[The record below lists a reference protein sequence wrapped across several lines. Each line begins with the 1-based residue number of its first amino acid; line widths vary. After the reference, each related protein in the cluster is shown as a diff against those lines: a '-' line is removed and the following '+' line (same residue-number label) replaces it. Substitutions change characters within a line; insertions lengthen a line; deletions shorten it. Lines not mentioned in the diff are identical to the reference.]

1 MRAIDFLDHGLR
13 REPDR
18 LALRDATRT
27 FTHDE
32 VRRLTHRIAHAL
44 RAAGLKRGAR
54 VAFYTPNCA
63 LAFVAM
69 IAVFRAGCVWQPVH
83 PRNALAENI
92 DFLNDNGTA
101 WLFHHSRTA
110 TEAAEFRAKVA
121 SLEGMICLDTELEAW
136 AASHPDVFP
145 EDEHAASDLAW
156 IKATG
161 GTTGRSKSS
170 MISHR
175 AATTLFSAF
184 HWYMPLPEGHV
195 TLAATPLT
203 HAAGNVSLCTI
214 SNGGGIVFL
223 DKADPLAILDAIER
237 HRITTMFLPP
247 TVIYSLLNTPGVRE
261 RDFSSLRYFLYT
273 AAPISPDKMQ
283 EAVGVFGP
291 VMAQG
296 WGQAEAPLLCTFM
309 GPAEYARALKEPQ
322 LFRSCGRATAFA
334 RVEIMDDD
342 GNILPAGK
350 TGEIVVRSDLVMD
363 GYFNAPAE
371 TAKAL
376 RDGWLYSG
384 DVGYRDENGFFYIV
398 DRNKD
403 MIISG
408 GFNIYPSE
416 IEQVLWRHPAVLDC
430 AVIGVPDEK
439 WGEAVKA
446 VVELKQG
453 AQASDDELREHCR
466 AALATFKAP
475 KTVEIWDALPRSA
488 LGKVLKKDIRERYW
502 QGQARRV

>member
-1 MRAIDFLDHGLR
+1 
-13 REPDR
+13 
-18 LALRDATRT
+18 
-27 FTHDE
+27 
-32 VRRLTHRIAHAL
+32 
-44 RAAGLKRGAR
+44 
-54 VAFYTPNCA
+54 
-63 LAFVAM
+63 
-69 IAVFRAGCVWQPVH
+69 
-83 PRNALAENI
+83 
-92 DFLNDNGTA
+92 
-101 WLFHHSRTA
+101 
-110 TEAAEFRAKVA
+110 
-121 SLEGMICLDTELEAW
+121 
-136 AASHPDVFP
+136 
-145 EDEHAASDLAW
+145 
-156 IKATG
+156 
-161 GTTGRSKSS
+161 
-170 MISHR
+170 
-175 AATTLFSAF
+175 
-184 HWYMPLPEGHV
+184 
-195 TLAATPLT
+195 
-203 HAAGNVSLCTI
+203 
-214 SNGGGIVFL
+214 
-223 DKADPLAILDAIER
+223 
-237 HRITTMFLPP
+237 
-247 TVIYSLLNTPGVRE
+247 
-261 RDFSSLRYFLYT
+261 
-273 AAPISPDKMQ
+273 MQ

-309 GPAEYARALKEPQ
+309 GPAEYARAQNEPQ

-334 RVEIMDDD
+334 RVEIMDDE
-342 GNILPAGK
+342 GNILPPGE
-350 TGEIVVRSDLVMD
+350 TGEIVVRSDLMMD
-363 GYFNAPAE
+363 GYYNAPAE

-376 RDGWLYSG
+376 RNGWLYSG

-453 AQASDDELREHCR
+453 ARASDEELREHCR